1 MFKNLDFVDFYV
13 ENKHTNKFRSFVA
26 ISIAIYALILSVISI
41 KLDSVKDDLHS
52 TGVEIA
58 NTWNFYQAKTI
69 RQTFYKLSI
78 DSLEID
84 SKKDISKE
92 SREIIQQKIV
102 SYKDTV
108 ERYEIEV
115 NDGKQD
121 LYAKAKS
128 LEASREKIKV
138 DINFFAYAH
147 ISQTIAIVMAA
158 ICLIKNGYL
167 GYTLY
172 GISTGLTVFSLLL
185 LIILSI

>member
-13 ENKHTNKFRSFVA
+13 ENKYANKFKSFVA
-26 ISIAIYALILSVISI
+26 ISIAIYALILSIISI
-41 KLDSVKDDLHS
+41 KLDFIKDNLYS
-52 TGVEIA
+52 TEVEIA
-58 NTWNFYQAKTI
+58 NTWNFYQAKNI

-84 SKKDISKE
+84 SKKNISKE
-92 SREIIQQKIV
+92 SREMIQEKIV
-102 SYKDTV
+102 LYKDTV
-108 ERYEIEV
+108 ERYETEI

-121 LYAKAKS
+121 LYAKARS
-128 LEASREKIKV
+128 LEVLREKIKV
-138 DINFFAYAH
+138 DINLFVYAH

-158 ICLIKNGYL
+158 ICLIRNGYL